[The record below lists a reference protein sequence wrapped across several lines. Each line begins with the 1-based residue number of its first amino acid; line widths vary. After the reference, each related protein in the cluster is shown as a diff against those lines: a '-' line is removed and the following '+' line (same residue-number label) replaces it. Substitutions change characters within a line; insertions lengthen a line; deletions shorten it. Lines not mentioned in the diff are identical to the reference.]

1 MRNIGRNTEHAST
14 ASRRDAI
21 LVKKNYT
28 LYRETEIISDNTK
41 TGPNGEDAGEMVI
54 NVGPQHPATHGV
66 LHLVITLQGETI
78 KKMEPHLGYIH
89 RSIEKMCE
97 SLSYRQFIYVTSRMD
112 YLSAHINNHACAMCV
127 EKGLQIEIPPR
138 AQVIRVLMGELTR
151 VASHELWW
159 GALAMDVG
167 AFTPFFYAFRERET
181 INDIMEETCGARLTM
196 NYMVPGGVMYDLHP
210 NFQQRVKDFIKLFK
224 SKIDEY
230 DDLVTGNIIF
240 QNRTKGIGVISKE
253 DAISFGCTG
262 PVGRGSGVH
271 CDIRKLYPYEVYDKV
286 QFEEI
291 IETAGDSFARYL
303 VRIKE
308 MRQSIHIIEQL
319 IDNIPEGDFQA
330 KTKAVLKLPKGEF
343 YSRVETAR
351 GELGVYIVSEGGTTP
366 YRIKFRSPGFS
377 NLSALEHMVRG
388 SKIGDLMATM
398 GTLDL
403 VIPDIDR

>member
-1 MRNIGRNTEHAST
+1 M
-14 ASRRDAI
+14 
-21 LVKKNYT
+21 
-28 LYRETEIISDNTK
+28 YRETQIIKGSAINTSNGNIAADSD
-41 TGPNGEDAGEMVI
+41 TGELVI

-78 KKMEPHLGYIH
+78 QKVEPHLGYIH

-97 SLSYRQFIYVTSRMD
+97 SLTYRQFIYVTSRMD
-112 YLSAHINNHACAMCV
+112 YLSAHMNNHACALCV
-127 EKGLQIEIPPR
+127 EKGLQIEVPAR
-138 AQVIRVLMGELTR
+138 AQVIRVLMDELTR

-159 GALAMDVG
+159 GAMAMDLG
-167 AFTPFFYAFRERET
+167 AFTPFFYAFREREV

-196 NYMVPGGVMYDLHP
+196 NYMVPGGVMHDIHP

-224 SKIDEY
+224 AKIHEY
-230 DDLVTGNIIF
+230 DELVTGNIIF
-240 QNRTKGIGVISKE
+240 QNRMKGIGILSKE
-253 DAISFGCTG
+253 DAISYGCTG
-262 PVGRGSGVH
+262 PVARGSGVA
-271 CDIRKLYPYEVYDKV
+271 CDIRKLYPYGVYDKV
-286 QFEEI
+286 QFDEVL
-291 IETAGDSFARYL
+291 ETGCDSFARYL
-303 VRIKE
+303 VRVKE
-308 MRQSIHIIEQL
+308 MYQSINIIEQL
-319 IDNIPEGDFQA
+319 IDNIPDGDFQA

-377 NLSALEHMVRG
+377 NLSALDHMARG

>member
-1 MRNIGRNTEHAST
+1 
-14 ASRRDAI
+14 
-21 LVKKNYT
+21 
-28 LYRETEIISDNTK
+28 LYRETQIINDTTKISATGDNVDAADS
-41 TGPNGEDAGEMVI
+41 GELVI

-78 KKMEPHLGYIH
+78 MKVEPHLGYIH

-112 YLSAHINNHACAMCV
+112 YLSAHINNHGCALCV
-127 EKGLQIEIPPR
+127 EKGLQLEIPPR
-138 AQVIRVLMGELTR
+138 AQVIRVLMDELTR
-151 VASHELWW
+151 IASHELWW
-159 GALAMDVG
+159 GAMAMDLG
-167 AFTPFFYAFRERET
+167 AFTPFFYAFRERES

-196 NYMVPGGVMYDLHP
+196 NYIVPGGVMYDIHP
-210 NFQQRVKDFIKLFK
+210 NFQKRVKAFIQLFN
-224 SKIDEY
+224 SKVDEY

-240 QNRTKGIGVISKE
+240 QNRTKGVGILSKE
-253 DAISFGCTG
+253 DAISYGCTG
-262 PVGRGSGVH
+262 PVGRASGVQ

-286 QFEEI
+286 SFDEI
-291 IETAGDSFARYL
+291 IETAGDSYARYL
-303 VRIKE
+303 VRMKE
-308 MRQSIHIIEQL
+308 LKQSIRIIEQL

-377 NLSALEHMVRG
+377 NLSTLDHISRG
-388 SKIGDLMATM
+388 SKIGDLMAIM